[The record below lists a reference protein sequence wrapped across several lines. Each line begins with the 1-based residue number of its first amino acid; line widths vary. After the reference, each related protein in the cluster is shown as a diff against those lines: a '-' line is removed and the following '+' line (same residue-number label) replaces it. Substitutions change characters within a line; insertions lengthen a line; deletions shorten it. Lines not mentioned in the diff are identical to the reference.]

1 MTQPAASSHAVIVMY
16 DAPAELDAWMHGDH
30 YREVLATPGVTGV
43 RRYEVLD
50 GPQACRKYL
59 AVIETDDLDATLAWR
74 QRSRRALAAGRQ
86 PARRR
91 QPPRPDLPAHLLRC
105 PRCAQPT

>member
-50 GPQACRKYL
+50 GPQGCRKYL

-74 QRSRRALAAGRQ
+74 DSDAGARSQQDANQRGVANRLGLTCKRIY
-86 PARRR
+86 
-91 QPPRPDLPAHLLRC
+91 
-105 PRCAQPT
+105 

>member
-1 MTQPAASSHAVIVMY
+1 M
-16 DAPAELDAWMHGDH
+16 
-30 YREVLATPGVTGV
+30 TGV

-74 QRSRRALAAGRQ
+74 DSEAGARSQ
-86 PARRR
+86 
-91 QPPRPDLPAHLLRC
+91 
-105 PRCAQPT
+105 